1 LIKSNLIS
9 HLDDLHVEGFAVLFF
24 LLGLNAPWFFIVLG
38 VYVVLVIKKLKIMLI
53 IILFSVLLIR
63 FYLWYQED
71 IPQRIDGNVK
81 VLEVIDQEFY
91 DVLIIR
97 YQQIKFKLSASPDLY
112 HEGDI
117 LYVKGEIKSFKS
129 MTIPHG
135 FDLNTYHLSQNI
147 KGYVEDDEVRI
158 IDHEPS
164 LFHLRS
170 LMEDQMN
177 DHQSSLYLKA
187 FILGEKAF
195 SDEENA
201 LFGSLGILYL
211 FSISG
216 MHIYMFLLMMRKIF
230 FYLSL
235 SKKTQD
241 TLTLLIYLV
250 FFYLNGFSFGVFRL
264 LLMFIFKWINQKY
277 ELELTRLDGI
287 QITFFL
293 LMIINIHYIFHQGVL
308 ITYLILN
315 MLYLTEF
322 LYQGQKG
329 YLKKLM
335 MSTLIFFVILPFS
348 NQVSLLMLI
357 TLPIFIFLF
366 TGPLF
371 IGALLVLLIPE
382 LDVLYYQ
389 GIVLF
394 ESMLSWMNQKNV
406 GIHLPS
412 MDSYMVLVY
421 FLLFVYVLRSRSLL
435 SVMKRSLIL
444 GIVLCSPFIK
454 FIHPTETYVFFLDVG
469 QGDSIYI
476 ENKTC
481 KLMIDSY
488 HHTASFLKNRGVY
501 TLDYLILTHSD
512 EDHIKESMDIID
524 QIQVNHLVLS
534 AFIDDYPSYAI
545 SKLLMKAGDHLTC
558 GNLELNFL
566 SPLRFYE
573 NRNLNSLVF
582 QIEINQKI
590 FLFTGDIEEEVEI
603 DLVNRY
609 GSLLKSDVL
618 KVAHHG
624 SITSTSKA
632 FIEHVNPEIAVISV
646 GYENKF
652 KFPSETVL
660 QRLREKN
667 VILYRT
673 DLQGTILFKSDEKKE
688 KWSHDIPF
696 PSRI

>member
-1 LIKSNLIS
+1 MRKSNLIS
-9 HLDDLHVEGFAVLFF
+9 RLDDLHVEGFAVLFL
-24 LLGLNAPWFFIVLG
+24 LLGLTTPWFFIVLG
-38 VYVVLVIKKLKIMLI
+38 IYVLLVFKKLNFMLI
-53 IILFSVLLIR
+53 IILFSLFVIR

-71 IPQRIDGNVK
+71 IPERIDGNVK
-81 VLEVIDQEFY
+81 VVEVIEQEFY
-91 DVLIIR
+91 DVLVIR
-97 YQQIKFKLSASPDLY
+97 YQQIKFKLNASPDFY

-117 LYVKGEIKSFKS
+117 LYVKGETKSFRS

-147 KGYVEDDEVRI
+147 KGYVMDDEIRI

-164 LFHLRS
+164 FFQFRNQI
-170 LMEDQMN
+170 EDRIYN
-177 DHQSSLYLKA
+177 HQSSLYLKA

-216 MHIYMFLLMMRKIF
+216 MHIYVFLLMMKKIF

-241 TLTLLIYLV
+241 LLTLLIYLV

-277 ELELTRLDGI
+277 ELELTNLDGI
-287 QITFFL
+287 QMTFFL

-322 LYQGQKG
+322 LYQGQRG
-329 YLKKLM
+329 YLKRLM

-348 NQVSLLMLI
+348 NQVSLLVMIALPVLI
-357 TLPIFIFLF
+357 MVL

-371 IGALLVLLIPE
+371 IGAILVLLIPE
-382 LDVLYYQ
+382 LDVFYHQ
-389 GIVLF
+389 GISLF

-406 GIHLPS
+406 AFHLPS
-412 MDSYMVLVY
+412 MDNFMVLIY
-421 FLLFVYVLRSRSLL
+421 FIVFIYMLRSRTLVSL
-435 SVMKRSLIL
+435 VKRSLIL

-454 FIHPTETYVFFLDVG
+454 FINPTETNVFFLDVG

-476 ENKTC
+476 ENTTC

-488 HHTASFLKNRGVY
+488 NHTASFLKNRGVY

-512 EDHIKESMDIID
+512 EDHIKESKDIID
-524 QIQVNHLVLS
+524 QIQVDHLVLS
-534 AFIDDYPSYAI
+534 AYIDDYPSYAVP
-545 SKLLMKAGDHLTC
+545 KLLMKAGDQLTC

-566 SPLRFYE
+566 SPLRSYE

-582 QIEINQKI
+582 QVEINQKQ

-624 SITSTSKA
+624 SNTSTSKA
-632 FIEHVNPEIAVISV
+632 FLEHVSPRVAVISV

-660 QRLREKN
+660 QRLHEKN